1 MTVRPCCL
9 VMMTSGLAIPCKYE
23 FSNSLIVLATSAA
36 GPENYSPQKALG
48 LSVKP
53 TAPHHLF
60 VGIQPQRSSMLLFQT
75 LLATSTKFFSL
86 KQNVLGQV
94 DVKTGIM
101 II

>member
-1 MTVRPCCL
+1 MQ
-9 VMMTSGLAIPCKYE
+9 SLAIPRKYG

-86 KQNVLGQV
+86 IVLGKI
-94 DVKTGIM
+94 DVKTGI
-101 II
+101 III